1 MEGPRHVA
9 AVPQARGR
17 SNVSSGLPSLVA
29 LMLLA
34 SCSTS
39 PSAPRAVS
47 LAESFTLAPGQTV
60 EVEGTGLRVTFESVS
75 ADSRCPE
82 DVTCVWE
89 GDAVVIVSVQATG
102 SARVQREL
110 HTSARYPTEVDA
122 GGYRVRLVEVVPVP
136 RSAASPAPGDY
147 RVTLLV
153 SRR

>member
-1 MEGPRHVA
+1 M
-9 AVPQARGR
+9 
-17 SNVSSGLPSLVA
+17 SSGLPSLVA

-34 SCSTS
+34 CCSTS

-47 LAESFTLAPGQTV
+47 LAERFTLAPGQTA

-75 ADSRCPE
+75 ADSRCPV

-89 GDAVVIVSVQATG
+89 GDAVVIVSIAAG
-102 SARVQREL
+102 SARLQHQL
-110 HTSARYPTEVDA
+110 HTSGRYPTEVDA
-122 GGYRVRLVEVVPVP
+122 GDYRVRLVEVAPVP
-136 RSAASPAPGDY
+136 RSTASPAPGDY

>member
-1 MEGPRHVA
+1 M
-9 AVPQARGR
+9 
-17 SNVSSGLPSLVA
+17 SSGLPSLVA

-34 SCSTS
+34 SCATS

-47 LAESFTLAPGQTV
+47 LAERFTLAPGQTAQID
-60 EVEGTGLRVTFESVS
+60 GAALRVTFESVS
-75 ADSRCPE
+75 ADSRCPV

-110 HTSARYPTEVDA
+110 HTSGRYPTEAEA
-122 GGYRVRLVEVVPVP
+122 GDYRVRLVEVAPVP
-136 RSAASPAPGDY
+136 RAGASPAPGDY

>member
-1 MEGPRHVA
+1 
-9 AVPQARGR
+9 
-17 SNVSSGLPSLVA
+17 VSGGLPSFVA

-34 SCSTS
+34 SCATS

-47 LAESFTLAPGQTV
+47 LAERFTLAPGQTA

-75 ADSRCPE
+75 ADSRCPV

-89 GDAVVIVSVQATG
+89 GDAVVMVSVQATG
-102 SARVQREL
+102 SARLQHEL
-110 HTSARYPTEVDA
+110 HTSGRYPTEADA
-122 GGYRVRLVEVVPVP
+122 GDYRVRLVEVAPAP
-136 RSAASPAPGDY
+136 RSGASPAPGDY

>member
-1 MEGPRHVA
+1 MSG
-9 AVPQARGR
+9 
-17 SNVSSGLPSLVA
+17 GLPSFVA

-34 SCSTS
+34 SCATS

-47 LAESFTLAPGQTV
+47 LAERFTLAPGQTA

-75 ADSRCPE
+75 ADSRCPA

-89 GDAVVIVSVQATG
+89 GDAVVMVSVQATG
-102 SARVQREL
+102 SARLQHEL
-110 HTSARYPTEVDA
+110 HTSGRYPTEADA
-122 GGYRVRLVEVVPVP
+122 GDYRVRLVEVAPAP
-136 RSAASPAPGDY
+136 RSGASPAPGDY

>member
-1 MEGPRHVA
+1 MSG
-9 AVPQARGR
+9 
-17 SNVSSGLPSLVA
+17 GLPSFVA

-34 SCSTS
+34 SCATS

-47 LAESFTLAPGQTV
+47 LAGRFTLAPGQTA

-75 ADSRCPE
+75 ADSRCPV

-89 GDAVVIVSVQATG
+89 GDAVVMVSVQATG
-102 SARVQREL
+102 SARLQHEL
-110 HTSARYPTEVDA
+110 HTSGRYPTEADA
-122 GGYRVRLVEVVPVP
+122 GDYRVRLVEVAPAP
-136 RSAASPAPGDY
+136 RSGASPAPGDY

>member
-1 MEGPRHVA
+1 M
-9 AVPQARGR
+9 
-17 SNVSSGLPSLVA
+17 SSGLPSLVA

-47 LAESFTLAPGQTV
+47 LAERFTLTPGQTV

-75 ADSRCPE
+75 ADSRCPV

-102 SARVQREL
+102 SARVQHEL
-110 HTSARYPTEVDA
+110 HTSGRYPTQADA
-122 GGYRVRLVEVVPVP
+122 AEYRVGLVEVAPAA
-136 RSAASPAPGDY
+136 RSGASPAPGDY